1 MSSPPDFARR
11 VAIITEFIGGIGD
24 FDFDTV
30 ASCLADDA
38 VMTLPFL
45 DLPATTGKA
54 AIVGQ
59 LSASV
64 PRMFERMN
72 FFYDTWY
79 DVAGSG
85 TVIAEYHSECPRRDG
100 GEYRNSYITVF
111 EFTGEKISL
120 YKEYLNPTKMG

>member
-11 VAIITEFIGGIGD
+11 VAIITEFIDSIGT

-30 ASCLADDA
+30 AGHLTDDA

-54 AIVGQ
+54 AIVGR

-100 GEYRNSYITVF
+100 GEYRNSYISVF
-111 EFTGEKISL
+111 EFDGDRITL